1 MKATFK
7 VKVLNPETPP
17 VPPFVGTRLVIRTS
31 DTQRTFGFTNLVL
44 GDGHANV
51 TVDWGD
57 GTVET
62 LTSISKI
69 THDYAATGEYEVRI
83 SDDLKSLSVSA
94 SMSGSPFYDEY
105 PKLVKRVH
113 SNAQSLTKTGLSFLA
128 RCINLTSVDLGDSA
142 ITAFQV
148 HTFAF
153 CESLTAYRLPKGLT
167 SLGTQVFRA
176 CPRLTSVDLP
186 QGISQLTSMS
196 FRDCTALTGDIAL
209 PFVSDIAANETN
221 APFAGCPNI
230 TAFHFAAKNESAIRA
245 SEGFLSDPTLGTK
258 TAHVLFDL

>member
-1 MKATFK
+1 MNIIIKK
-7 VKVLNPETPP
+7 VRLVAAPL
-17 VPPFVGTRLVIRTS
+17 PPFVGTRIAIRTT

-57 GTVET
+57 GKVET
-62 LTSISKI
+62 FASISKV

-105 PKLVKRVH
+105 PKLVERVH

-128 RCINLTSVDLGDSA
+128 RCTNLTSVDLGDSA
-142 ITAFQV
+142 IAAFQV

-167 SLGTQVFRA
+167 SLGTQMFRA
-176 CPRLTSVDLP
+176 CPRLTSVNLP
-186 QGISQLTSMS
+186 EGITDLTSMS
-196 FRDCTALTGDIAL
+196 FRDCTALSGDIAL
-209 PFVSDIAANETN
+209 PFVSNITTDETN
-221 APFAGCPNI
+221 APFVGCPNI
-230 TAFHFAAKNESAIRA
+230 TAFHFAAQNESAIRA
-245 SEGFLSDPTLGTK
+245 SEGFRTDPTLGTGS
-258 TAHVLFDL
+258 AVCVFDL